1 MTFLSAEQILAA
13 ADREHEDVDVP
24 EWGGTVRVIGLSAAD
39 RDAYEA
45 ALAATTKGDATAMAR
60 LQNFRAK
67 LVVKALVDADGKRLF
82 SDADAKELGTKSGK
96 VIDRLFDVVRRLS
109 GMGKDALE
117 QGKADSASGR
127 NSDST
132 SD

>member
-1 MTFLSAEQILAA
+1 MTFLSAEQILGAN
-13 ADREHEDVDVP
+13 DREHEDVDVP

>member
-13 ADREHEDVDVP
+13 NDREHEDVDVP

>member
-13 ADREHEDVDVP
+13 NDREHEDVDVP

-117 QGKADSASGR
+117 QGKDDSESGQ
-127 NSDST
+127 SGSSST
-132 SD
+132 D

>member
-13 ADREHEDVDVP
+13 NDREHEDVDVP

-117 QGKADSASGR
+117 QGKADSESGQ
-127 NSDST
+127 SGSSST
-132 SD
+132 D

>member
-1 MTFLSAEQILAA
+1 MTFLSAEQILGVN
-13 ADREHEDVDVP
+13 DREHEDVDVP

-67 LVVKALVDADGKRLF
+67 LLVKALVDEQGKRIF
-82 SDADAKELGTKSGK
+82 TDGQAKELGTKSGK
-96 VIDRLFDVVRRLS
+96 VIDRLFDVTRRLS

-117 QGKADSASGR
+117 QGKDSSESAPSD
-127 NSDST
+127 DST

>member
-13 ADREHEDVDVP
+13 NDREHEDVPVP

-45 ALAATTKGDATAMAR
+45 AMAATTRGEVSAAR

-67 LVVKALVDADGKRLF
+67 LLVKALVDEQGKRIF
-82 SDADAKELGTKSGK
+82 TDGQAKDLGAKSGS
-96 VIDRLFDVVRRLS
+96 VVDRLFDVTRRLS

-117 QGKADSASGR
+117 QGKDSSESAPSD
-127 NSDST
+127 DST

>member
-1 MTFLSAEQILAA
+1 MKFLSAEQILGAN
-13 ADREHEDVDVP
+13 DREHEDVDVP